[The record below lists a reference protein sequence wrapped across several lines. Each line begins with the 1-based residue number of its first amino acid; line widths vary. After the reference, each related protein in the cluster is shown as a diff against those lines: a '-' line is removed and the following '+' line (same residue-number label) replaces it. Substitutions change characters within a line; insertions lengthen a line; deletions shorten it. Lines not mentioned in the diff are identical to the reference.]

1 MIDDKVCEKLLL
13 KSLLLIADSL
23 LRMEML
29 LETLFLLSLK
39 IWTTRRNH

>member
-23 LRMEML
+23 LRVEIL
-29 LETLFLLSLK
+29 LETLFLISLK
-39 IWTTRRNH
+39 MVLLR